1 MKKFMKFLQRHS
13 KKIGLIAAVT
23 AVATLGVVAASAWG
37 PDRPT
42 YTVDHPA
49 DHITFNSITDNT
61 NVGDERNFVVV
72 KDAANTNAGGWQDDI
87 TVQPGKEYLVRI
99 YAHNNAASSLKLTAT
114 NTRVSASV
122 PTTTG
127 KKVPLSGFVSADNA
141 TPQKVWDDISFN
153 STKDFNVKYVAGSAK
168 IYNNGYAAGGSG
180 KSLPDSIV
188 TAGGALIGY
197 NGPDGKV
204 PGCFQYANY
213 ITFKVKPQFAPSTT
227 FEVAKTVSEHGKF
240 NWVENVNAKPGD
252 TVDYRIK
259 YKNTGEIQQNNVVV
273 KDKLPANMT
282 YVNGSSKLYNAL
294 FPNGKTLSDNVTG
307 VGVNIGS
314 HAPNASSFVVF
325 SAKVGPNDKL
335 AKCEINV
342 LKNVASVTTD
352 YGTKTDDANVTV
364 NKYCVP
370 ATPNFTIVK
379 NVRKK
384 GDTKWAQNVT
394 VEYGDTV
401 QYQILV
407 KNTGNTELKNVVV
420 KDNRPTGVDYVNGTL
435 KVNGATSTQD
445 LFKAGVTIPS
455 IAKNGQAE
463 ITFDAKV
470 NKGQTDKCEVKKFQN
485 IASAKPEGLTEK
497 TDDANVTTECNVVPA
512 YECSAVQALALG
524 GNKYRFTVQTKTSG
538 GATVNK
544 FIYNYGDATPEFN
557 TDKNVVEHQ
566 YAKPGE
572 YNVVVRVLF
581 NIGSTQKEARCTA
594 KVVIPTNPCI
604 YDAALPADSP
614 DCKPPT
620 SVPPVT
626 SIPSTGA
633 GTVAAGIFGTSATA
647 YGVLAMVDSRR
658 ALKKNLK

>member
-13 KKIGLIAAVT
+13 KKISLIAAVT
-23 AVATLGVVAASAWG
+23 AVAALGVVAASAWG

-42 YTVDHPA
+42 YTVAHPA
-49 DHITFNSITDNT
+49 DHITFNSITDNP

-72 KDAANTNAGGWQDDI
+72 KDAANTNAGGWQDNI

-141 TPQKVWDDISFN
+141 TPQKVWDDISLN
-153 STKDFNVKYVAGSAK
+153 STRDFNVKYVAGSAK

-188 TAGGALIGY
+188 TSAGALIGY
-197 NGPDGKV
+197 NAADGKV

-213 ITFKVKPQFAPSTT
+213 ITFKIKPQFAPTTT
-227 FEVAKTVSEHGKF
+227 FEVAKTVSEHNKF

-273 KDKLPANMT
+273 KDALPANVSYIAGT
-282 YVNGSSKLYNAL
+282 SKLYNAL
-294 FPNGKTLSDNVTG
+294 FPNGKTLSDNVTKG
-307 VGVNIGS
+307 GVNIGS
-314 HAPNASSFVVF
+314 HSPNASSFVVF

-352 YGTKTDDANVTV
+352 YGTKSDDANVTV

-370 ATPNFTIVK
+370 ATPSFTIIK

-384 GDTKWAQNVT
+384 GDTKWAQDVT
-394 VEYGDTV
+394 AEYGDTV

-407 KNTGNTELKNVVV
+407 KNTGNTVLKNVVV

-445 LFKAGVTIPS
+445 LFKAGVTVPS
-455 IAKNGQAE
+455 IAINGQVE

-497 TDDANVTTECNVVPA
+497 KDDANVTTECKVVPA
-512 YECSAVQALALG
+512 YACSTLDAIALG
-524 GNKYRFTVQTKTSG
+524 GNKYQFTVQVKTSG

-544 FIYNYGDATPEFN
+544 YIYNYGDATPEFS

-572 YNVVVRVLF
+572 YSVVARVLF
-581 NIGSTQKEARCTA
+581 NVGSEQKEARCTTQ
-594 KVVIPTNPCI
+594 VVIPTTPVT
-604 YDAALPADSP
+604 
-614 DCKPPT
+614 PPVT
-620 SVPPVT
+620 PPVT

-647 YGVLAMVDSRR
+647 YGVLAMVESRR